1 MSSWRLSG
9 QTLQECLY
17 RTLDYLCKD
26 NGRCVVD
33 VTRRNQCQS
42 CRFNKCL
49 SVNMKKEAV
58 QHERAPRTLIKRPS
72 FMPRSS
78 PYPSPFLPLLPN
90 LQSYYSN
97 FPPLI
102 KSSLPTIFPSPPSL
116 SLSGIRPSSFPSPPR
131 LVMASSTSRRDE
143 LQLSEDDR
151 GVDLTSKESEVSS
164 SSGMDVKKQEDENVG
179 EVVGEAVGE
188 GKNVGESP
196 VDCSVSPPSLVGES
210 LHESAAKLLFMSVKW
225 ARSIPSFQQ
234 LTSSDQ
240 AVLLQ
245 HCWSHLLILSLSQWQ
260 VNISLSSDSSD
271 TELRQAVNRISQL
284 ALDHT
289 EFTCL
294 KALVLFNPDTN
305 GLSHSLQV
313 EVLQD
318 QTHLMLQEYCSAKHH
333 QQHSG
338 SKVRFGRLLLT
349 LAGVFKIDK
358 EELETM
364 FFRGTLG
371 SIRVDRLIMDL
382 MQAKP
387 IRSVSIN

>member
-1 MSSWRLSG
+1 
-9 QTLQECLY
+9 
-17 RTLDYLCKD
+17 
-26 NGRCVVD
+26 
-33 VTRRNQCQS
+33 
-42 CRFNKCL
+42 
-49 SVNMKKEAV
+49 MKKEAV

-90 LQSYYSN
+90 LQSYYSS

-116 SLSGIRPSSFPSPPR
+116 TLSGIRPTAFPSPPR
-131 LVMASSTSRRDE
+131 LVMSSSSSRRDD
-143 LQLSEDDR
+143 LQLSEDER

-164 SSGMDVKKQEDENVG
+164 SSGMDVKKQDE
-179 EVVGEAVGE
+179 EAVGE
-188 GKNVGESP
+188 AGGETGEDDKEDGDNP
-196 VDCSVSPPSLVGES
+196 LDCSVSPPAVTGDT

-234 LTSSDQ
+234 LNSSDQ

-260 VNISLSSDSSD
+260 VNISLSSDTSD
-271 TELRQAVNRISQL
+271 TELRQAVSRISQL

-294 KALVLFNPDTN
+294 KALVLFNPDTS
-305 GLSHSLQV
+305 GLSHTLQV

-318 QTHLMLQEYCSAKHH
+318 QTHLMLQEYCSANHH
-333 QQHSG
+333 HQHSG

-349 LAGVFKIDK
+349 LANVFKIDK

-371 SIRVDRLIMDL
+371 NIRVDRLIMDL
-382 MQAKP
+382 MQVELDTDSQVRILKLFRAETQTEDTTHEP
-387 IRSVSIN
+387 GLVTWGEHFSFVVSLYSQFT